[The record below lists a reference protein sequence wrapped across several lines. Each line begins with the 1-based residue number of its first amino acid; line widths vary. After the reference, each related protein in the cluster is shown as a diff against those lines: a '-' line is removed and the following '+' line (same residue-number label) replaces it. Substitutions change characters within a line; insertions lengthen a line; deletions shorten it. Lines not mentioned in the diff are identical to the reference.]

1 MQDKDKVHGEGN
13 YAASK
18 QYNEATRKFVQSG
31 KVDEAARKA
40 APGNAREAEEMR
52 RAEDAG
58 KRRAKEED
66 PELFE
71 GEDGDSLDSGDEVDD
86 DR

>member
-18 QYNEATRKFVQSG
+18 QYNDATRKFVQAG

-40 APGNAREAEEMR
+40 APGNPKEAEDMR

-66 PELFE
+66 PELFD
-71 GEDGDSLDSGDEVDD
+71 GEDGDLPDSEDDAEDE
-86 DR
+86 R

>member
-18 QYNEATRKFVQSG
+18 QYNDATRKFVQSG

-40 APGNAREAEEMR
+40 APGSEREADEMR

-71 GEDGDSLDSGDEVDD
+71 GEDEDLLDSDDEGDS